1 MRFIFKYISGFV
13 AAVLLCGCNN
23 EAFIGPLIEVQNEHA
38 AVACG
43 GSLLVKFCQN
53 DWDIYGKK
61 RKRKKEMFCTF
72 RFKFLY
78 ISFLRLY
85 KKEKRTLV
93 MQFDGIVP
101 DLNRIM
107 GTDLPNIEVP
117 VIDNGKLLRDGIEI
131 ALKANNIQ
139 EFPLPFSDDEQV
151 NIIVKPRGEYKRF
164 QVYLVYYEYDLP
176 YKMYISN
183 RESSRQRM
191 YTGKISYACPYKFY
205 ILKSNP

>member
-1 MRFIFKYISGFV
+1 
-13 AAVLLCGCNN
+13 
-23 EAFIGPLIEVQNEHA
+23 
-38 AVACG
+38 
-43 GSLLVKFCQN
+43 
-53 DWDIYGKK
+53 
-61 RKRKKEMFCTF
+61 
-72 RFKFLY
+72 
-78 ISFLRLY
+78 
-85 KKEKRTLV
+85 